1 MIAILGVTEDDILYF
16 RNRMTVQ
23 ETLPLLGS
31 VVCYKGTISREE
43 AVVAATGDSVYLAEL
58 ITGLICARFEPY
70 LVISIGMVYSFSSQ
84 LRQGDIFIPE
94 RYYLSDVD
102 FSASKGTK
110 FGQIPGQ
117 PAFFVS
123 DYGLNEEAEHTAY
136 LVSDRYVQRGYLI
149 SGNEFIDKPGPL
161 ENRVAERFLSEEGLM
176 AYDNSGAGV
185 ALACSVAHVTLLT
198 LKAVAWRIGKEEQRL
213 NYIRKGLEVMPI
225 LGQIVARMIMEK
237 ER

>member
-1 MIAILGVTEDDILYF
+1 MIAILGVSDDDILYF
-16 RNRMTVQ
+16 RNRMNVQ
-23 ETLPLLGS
+23 ETVPLLGS
-31 VVCYKGTISREE
+31 VVCYRGTLSNEE

-58 ITGLICARFEPY
+58 ITGLVIARYEPY
-70 LVISIGMVYSFSSQ
+70 LVISVGIVYSFSSQ

-110 FGQIPGQ
+110 YGQIPGQ

-136 LVSDRYVQRGYLI
+136 LVSDRYVQRGYML
-149 SGNEFIDKPGPL
+149 SGNDFVDKQGPI

-176 AYDNSGAGV
+176 AYDNSSAGV
-185 ALACSVAHVTLLT
+185 ALACSVGHVTLLT

-213 NYIRKGLEVMPI
+213 NYVRKGLEVMPVI
-225 LGQIVARMIMEK
+225 GQIVARMIMEK